1 MLKGKKIA
9 IIGGGKMGSIIAQG
23 LIAQKISS
31 NKDIIVTDI
40 DAARLE
46 LLRKSTKLKVS
57 HNNEKA
63 VKNANI
69 IIIAVKPQN
78 MAATLNEISPAIDKN
93 KIVIS
98 IAAGITT
105 GFIEAFLASGVRVL
119 RVMPNTP
126 ALIGEGAAAVAKG
139 SCAKKSDVKLAHIIF
154 NAVGISVE
162 VEEALID
169 AVTGLSGSGPA
180 YCFLIIEALIDAGEQ
195 MGLPRD
201 LAAKLAMQTMLGAA
215 RLCIHSDKQP
225 AELRE
230 MVTSPGGTTV
240 AGLKVLEDG
249 KIRATIIAAVEAATK
264 RSKELA
270 SGK

>member
-23 LIAQKISS
+23 LIAHKIIPA
-31 NKDIIVTDI
+31 KDIIVTDI
-40 DAARLE
+40 DAARLDF
-46 LLRKSTKLKVS
+46 LHSSLKVKVS

-63 VKNANI
+63 AKSVDI
-69 IIIAVKPQN
+69 IILAVKPQN
-78 MAATLNEISPAIDKN
+78 MAETLKEISSAIDKS
-93 KIVIS
+93 KVVIS

-105 GFIEAFLASGVRVL
+105 NFIEKSLTKGTRVV

-139 SCAKKSDVKLAHIIF
+139 RCAKSTDVKLTRAIF

-162 VEEALID
+162 IGEKLMD

-215 RLCIHSDKQP
+215 RLCLQSDKHP
-225 AELRE
+225 AQLRE

-240 AGLKVLEDG
+240 AGLKALEEG
-249 KIRATIIAAVEAATK
+249 KIRATIISAVEAATR

>member
-23 LIAQKISS
+23 LIAHKIIPG
-31 NKDIIVTDI
+31 KDIIVTDI
-40 DAARLE
+40 DAARLDF
-46 LLRKSTKLKVS
+46 LRSSMTLKVS
-57 HNNEKA
+57 QNNEKA
-63 VKNANI
+63 VKGADI
-69 IIIAVKPQN
+69 IILAVKPQN
-78 MAATLNEISPAIDKN
+78 MAATLTEISSAMDKS
-93 KIVIS
+93 KLVIS

-105 GFIEAFLASGVRVL
+105 NFIEKSLTKGARVV

-126 ALIGEGAAAVAKG
+126 ALIGEGAAAAAKG
-139 SCAKKSDVKLAHIIF
+139 SYAKVDDIKLTRAIF

-162 VEEALID
+162 VEEKLMD

-180 YCFLIIEALIDAGEQ
+180 YCFLIIEALIDAGEH
-195 MGLPRD
+195 MGLQRD

-215 RLCIHSDKQP
+215 RLCLESDKQP
-225 AELRE
+225 AQLRE

-240 AGLKVLEDG
+240 AGLKALEEG
-249 KIRATIIAAVEAATK
+249 KIRATIISAVEAATK

-270 SGK
+270 GGK

>member
-1 MLKGKKIA
+1 MFKGKRVA
-9 IIGGGKMGSIIAQG
+9 IIGGGKMGSIIAEG
-23 LIAQKISS
+23 LIAHKIVPAK
-31 NKDIIVTDI
+31 NIIVTDI
-40 DAARLE
+40 DAARLKS
-46 LLRKSTKLKVS
+46 LRSSLKLKVS
-57 HNNEKA
+57 HDNEKT
-63 VKNANI
+63 VKDADI
-69 IIIAVKPQN
+69 IILAVKPQN
-78 MAATLNEISPAIDKN
+78 MAATLQGISPAVNKS

-105 GFIEAFLASGVRVL
+105 NFIEKFFTKGVRVI
-119 RVMPNTP
+119 RAMPNTP
-126 ALIGEGAAAVAKG
+126 ALIGEGATAVAKG
-139 SCAKKSDVKLAHIIF
+139 SCAKKSDVNLTHTIF
-154 NAVGISVE
+154 NAVGLSVE

-225 AELRE
+225 AQLRE

-240 AGLKVLEDG
+240 AGLKALEEG
-249 KIRATIIAAVEAATK
+249 KIRSTIISAVKAATK
-264 RSKELA
+264 RSRELA